1 MKNNIIILSL
11 AILITGCSFVPNGY
25 LGHTTNTQVVLSE
38 ANYKI
43 IGRVTGEASAIN
55 VLGFRVGSTAPLYA
69 DAKKDMMKE
78 VDINYN
84 NKSIALINFTSDEQI
99 KYIWFYLPFM
109 TEKTVYVSADVI
121 EFIPEN

>member
-1 MKNNIIILSL
+1 MI
-11 AILITGCSFVPNGY
+11 AILITGCSFIPVGY

-38 ANYKI
+38 ANYKM

-55 VLGFRVGSTAPLYA
+55 VLGIGVLSSALYA
-69 DAKKDMMKE
+69 DAKKNMMQE
-78 VDINYN
+78 VDAEKYN

-99 KYIWFYLPFM
+99 KYVWFYLPFM
-109 TEKTVYVSADVI
+109 TQKTVYVTADVI